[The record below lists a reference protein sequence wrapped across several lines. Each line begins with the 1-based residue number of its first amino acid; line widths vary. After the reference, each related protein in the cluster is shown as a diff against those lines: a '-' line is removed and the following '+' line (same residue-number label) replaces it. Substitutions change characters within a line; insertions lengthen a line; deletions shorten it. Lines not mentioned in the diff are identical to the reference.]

1 MRNQEASPPVSPPAV
16 PVIDENAVYFVDTL
30 QAIFRLRK
38 STIRREWRAGR
49 LRISKRCGRYYVLGV
64 WVLSW
69 LRNGEVLPGKARSVE
84 VEAGVDE
91 E

>member
-1 MRNQEASPPVSPPAV
+1 MRDRTRTAPALEPAAPPQAV

-49 LRISKRCGRYYVLGV
+49 LRISKRAGRYFILGE
-64 WVLSW
+64 W
-69 LRNGEVLPGKARSVE
+69 LLEWIRGGEVRRPGDKRE
-84 VEAGVDE
+84 
-91 E
+91 